1 MLTRRAVLVTLAIGA
16 CGLLFYPFQSTV
28 TDAWLITATNTD
40 GHPVAGCRI
49 EQHWE
54 WRVVGLKDLA
64 VETTDVAGHAS
75 FPRRTVRASLAQRM
89 TGGLANISVHGPASG
104 RSVEFVG
111 CDAKNRRAQLGIH
124 QVGDTMMYVH
134 QVPTVWRDSSM
145 LK

>member
-16 CGLLFYPFQSTV
+16 CGLLFYPFESTV

-89 TGGLANISVHGPASG
+89 TGAWRTSVSTVPLQADRSSSLAATRRTGA
-104 RSVEFVG
+104 RSWAFTRS
-111 CDAKNRRAQLGIH
+111 ATR
-124 QVGDTMMYVH
+124 
-134 QVPTVWRDSSM
+134 
-145 LK
+145 